1 MSPVRRRRRRGFRPA
16 LRRQAARLNTRPV
29 LLGLAGAVVLGLL
42 GLAWCGWTAY
52 RVYADL
58 KEAKDQAL
66 IVEAA
71 LARGDVDAAKR
82 ANQAFRDHTDAAARR
97 TDGAVW
103 GAFEAMPVFGDDAG
117 GLATVADVLSTLGE
131 TGIPPL
137 LDAATELNAGSYAP
151 AAHQFPLDRIA
162 ALEAP
167 AAESSAAF
175 ADAAAR
181 LGRLEPDGFF
191 PALRNELDVLT
202 DEVDRA
208 SATLET
214 AERASRLMPQ
224 LLGGSGPRDYLLVFQ
239 NNAEVRATGGLPG
252 VMSLIHAENGR
263 VDITRQESA
272 GAMGVLDKPVL
283 PLSTDELSLYGR
295 QLGTYFL
302 DSNFTPDLPRA
313 AELWRAR
320 WRLETGTDI
329 DGVFVVDP
337 VAVSYLL
344 GTTGAMQVEG
354 RTLNALTIVTEVEHF
369 AYLRY
374 DDQITQDGFFNAVAK
389 TSFDVFANGQGDPV
403 DLVQGLIRG
412 VNEHRI
418 LMHLFAPEDQAEIAG
433 TTIAGEVDD
442 TASDAPEVGVYLN
455 DGTGAKMSF
464 FLDHEVQVTSVSCQ
478 DGRQKLAGRLRVTS
492 DTPPDV
498 RELPETVTGFTDGF
512 ADSVQAGDQL
522 VVADIYA
529 PVGGTIRDLAFNGE
543 ALPNPAIDHH
553 RGRDVVSVGLPLD
566 PGQTRVVTWS
576 MLTGP
581 DQPGPTEVSVTPGAR
596 PENESSVAPTTC

>member
-1 MSPVRRRRRRGFRPA
+1 M
-16 LRRQAARLNTRPV
+16 
-29 LLGLAGAVVLGLL
+29 LLGLACAVVLGLV

-52 RVYADL
+52 RVYDDL
-58 KEAKDQAL
+58 REAKDQAL

-71 LARGDVDAAKR
+71 LARGDVDAARR

-97 TDGAVW
+97 TDGPVW
-103 GAFEAMPVFGDDAG
+103 GLFEGVPVLGDDAE
-117 GLATVADVLSTLGE
+117 GLATVAEVLSDVGA

-137 LDAATELNAGSYAP
+137 LDAAAELNAGAYAP
-151 AAHQFPLDRIA
+151 SAHQFPLDRIA
-162 ALEAP
+162 DLEEP
-167 AAESSAAF
+167 AAVSGAAF

-181 LGRLEPDGFF
+181 LDRLDSDGFV
-191 PALRNELDVLT
+191 PALRNELDALT

-214 AERASRLMPQ
+214 AERASRLMPR

-272 GAMGVLDKPVL
+272 GAMGELDKPVL
-283 PLSTDELSLYGR
+283 PLSAEELNLYGR

-313 AELWRAR
+313 ADLWRAR

-344 GTTGAMQVEG
+344 GSTGAMQVED
-354 RTLNALTIVTEVEHF
+354 RILTAQTIVTEVEHF

-374 DDQITQDGFFNAVAK
+374 QDQVTQDGFFNAVAK
-389 TSFDVFANGQGDPV
+389 TSFDVFAGGQGDPV

-418 LMHLFAPEDQAEIAG
+418 LMHSFAPEEQAEVAG

-442 TASDAPEVGVYLN
+442 AAGDSPEVGVYLN

-464 FLDHEVQVTSVSCQ
+464 FLDHQVQVTSVSCE

-492 DTPPDV
+492 DTPSDV
-498 RELPETVTGFTDGF
+498 AELPETVTGFTDGF
-512 ADSVQAGDQL
+512 ADSVQPGDQL

-529 PVGGTIRDLAFNGE
+529 PVGGTIRELAFNGKV
-543 ALPNPAIDHH
+543 LPNPAVDHH

-581 DQPGPTEVSVTPGAR
+581 DQPGPTEVSVTPGPR
-596 PENESSVAPTTC
+596 PENESSLAPTTC